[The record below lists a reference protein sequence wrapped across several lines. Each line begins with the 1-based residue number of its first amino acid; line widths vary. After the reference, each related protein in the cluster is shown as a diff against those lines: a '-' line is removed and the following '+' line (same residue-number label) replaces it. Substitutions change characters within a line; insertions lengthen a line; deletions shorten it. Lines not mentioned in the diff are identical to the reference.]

1 MSRSAAR
8 DLPIRAAAAIFAI
21 SLASPLQAQVE
32 SARSAAPARTSTA
45 EDALEASRDAYG
57 PPRPRDC
64 GPAADGEIVVCGAP
78 VDNEQFRVE
87 SDTASGQAIGDGVP
101 RAPDASGAYIFKG
114 PATVGGLCGFGLKG
128 CPPPPIYIVDFEALP
143 DAPPGSDADR
153 ISRGL
158 PPLGDAARNAAA
170 AADPAAEAAAPQPE

>member
-1 MSRSAAR
+1 MSRTAAR
-8 DLPIRAAAAIFAI
+8 DLAGAMLLAGIYAIWPMA
-21 SLASPLQAQVE
+21 PLHAQE
-32 SARSAAPARTSTA
+32 ARTSAASPVITA
-45 EDALEASRDAYG
+45 EDALEASRTIYG
-57 PPRPRDC
+57 PPKPKDC
-64 GPAADGEIVVCGAP
+64 GPAADGEIVVCGRP

-87 SDTASGQAIGDGVP
+87 SDTDSGQAIGDGVP
-101 RAPDASGAYIFKG
+101 RPPDVAGEYIFRG

-158 PPLGDAARNAAA
+158 PPRGNDGGRAAPATGAAA
-170 AADPAAEAAAPQPE
+170 EPAAD